1 LSASGIEINQTEEF
15 DEQLRWRTAV
25 ESAGHGIW
33 DINHANGK
41 TYYSPQWYEMRGLDP
56 AKPELSSYDY
66 WFNRIHP
73 EDQPLITALINFNIA
88 QKLNVV
94 RFEYRERHAD
104 GHYIWILSRGRVVS
118 RDAEGN
124 SIRSVGTD
132 LDVTQLKNSETELRL
147 LYHRFGLAVGAA
159 KMGVWE
165 YEIGSGELNWD
176 ATTRE
181 LFGAPPAGPLRHDMW
196 VSCLHPEDRSRILEV
211 FSKAEKTGGRFE
223 FNYRIV
229 LANGDVRHIRS
240 RSVRHIDR
248 VTGPRLFG
256 VAWDVTPDVKRAE
269 ELKRSKEIAEIHSAE
284 LELAHRKMAYEAF
297 HDSLTGLF
305 NRRYLDDR
313 LSAISTDPKYQ
324 HIAIVQI
331 DLDRFKHIND
341 TLGHEAGDT
350 ILRHVS
356 EVLKSCAPEGATI
369 ARTGGDEFVII
380 IENAASEQAISSL
393 ADSLLVQMQQP
404 VLYRDF
410 ECRYGGSIGVSTAEG
425 LNIDSKQLLI
435 NADIALYRA
444 KNQGRNRWCLFTAE
458 MQTHIIAQKQCAD
471 DIIRGLERGEFIP
484 FYQLQFDA
492 RTLDVS
498 GVEALARWNHPVRG
512 LLAPDQF
519 LPVAEEI
526 GAVARIDEIILERSL
541 RDLASWRSRSLSV
554 PHLSVNVSG
563 RRLGDEHLLKSVG
576 KLDIPANSL
585 SFELLESIYLD
596 QHSSVVSA
604 NLSELRKMGIGIEI
618 DDFGTGH
625 ASIAALLRLR
635 PKKFK
640 IDRELVR
647 PIVVSI
653 EQRRLVASIVEIGK
667 SLGIEVVAE
676 GVESREHASIL
687 QDLGCEYLQGYA
699 FARPMDAEAIAT
711 YVMNNLWRKAA

>member
-1 LSASGIEINQTEEF
+1 LSASDIEINQTEEF

-33 DINHANGK
+33 DINHGTGK
-41 TYYSPQWYEMRGLDP
+41 TYYSPHWYEMRGLDP
-56 AKPELSSYDY
+56 AKPELSNYEN

-73 EDQPLITALINFNIA
+73 EDQPLITALITFNIA

-104 GHYIWILSRGRVVS
+104 GHFIWVLSRGRVVS

-124 SIRSVGTD
+124 SLRSVGTD
-132 LDVTQLKNSETELRL
+132 LDVTHLKNSETELRL
-147 LYHRFGLAVGAA
+147 LSHRFGLAVGAA

-165 YEIGSGELNWD
+165 YEIGNGDLIWD

-181 LFGAPPAGPLRHDMW
+181 LFGAPAAGPLRHEIW
-196 VSCLHPEDRSRILEV
+196 VSRLHPEDRSRILEV
-211 FSKAEKTGGRFE
+211 SSKAEMTGGRFE

-229 LANGDVRHIRS
+229 LPNGDVRHIRS
-240 RSVRHIDR
+240 RSVRHVDR
-248 VTGPRLFG
+248 ITGPRLFG
-256 VAWDVTPDVKRAE
+256 VAWDVTPDVKIAE
-269 ELKRSKEIAEIHSAE
+269 ELKRSKEIAEIHSEE
-284 LELAHRKMAYEAF
+284 LELAHRKMAFDAF

-313 LSAISTDPKYQ
+313 LSTVSANTELQRVAIL
-324 HIAIVQI
+324 QI

-356 EVLKSCAPEGATI
+356 KVLKACAPHGATI

-380 IENAASEQAISSL
+380 VENAPTEATVSQL
-393 ADSLLVQMQQP
+393 ADKLLTEMQEP

-410 ECRYGGSIGVSTAEG
+410 ECRFGGSIGLAMAEG
-425 LNIDSKQLLI
+425 VHIDTKQLLI
-435 NADIALYRA
+435 NADIALYRS
-444 KNQGRNRWCLFTAE
+444 KNQGRNRWCFFTAE
-458 MQTHIIAQKQCAD
+458 MQTHIISQKKCAD
-471 DIIRGLERGEFIP
+471 DIVRGLERAEFFP
-484 FYQLQFDA
+484 VYQLQFDA

-498 GVEALARWNHPVRG
+498 GVEALVRWQHPTRG
-512 LLAPDQF
+512 LLTPDQF

-526 GAVARIDEIILERSL
+526 NAVARLDEIVLEQSL
-541 RDLASWRSRSLSV
+541 RDLANWRACGLSV

-563 RRLGDEHLLKSVG
+563 RRLGDEHLLKSLR
-576 KLDIPANSL
+576 KLDIPENSI

-596 QHSSVVSA
+596 QHSTIVSA
-604 NLSELRKMGIGIEI
+604 NLSELCRMGIGIEI

-653 EQRRLVASIVEIGK
+653 EQRRLVSSIVDIGK

-676 GVESREHASIL
+676 GVESREHARIL
-687 QDLGCEYLQGYA
+687 QNLGCEYLQGYA
-699 FARPMDAEAIAT
+699 FARPMEAEAIAN
-711 YVMNNLWRKAA
+711 YVKNNAWRKAA

>member
-1 LSASGIEINQTEEF
+1 LSVGENEINQTAEF

-33 DINHANGK
+33 DLDHATGQA
-41 TYYSPQWYEMRGLDP
+41 YHSDHWFEMRGLDP
-56 AKPELSSYDY
+56 ARKELSNFEH
-66 WFNRIHP
+66 WFGRIHP
-73 EDQPLITALINFNIA
+73 EDQQLIKALVEFNIA

-104 GHYIWILSRGRVVS
+104 GHYIWVLSRGRVVS

-124 SIRSVGTD
+124 ARRSVGTD
-132 LDVTQLKNSETELRL
+132 FDVTHLKNSETELRL
-147 LYHRFGLAVGAA
+147 LSHRFGLAIGAA

-165 YEIGSGELNWD
+165 YDIGTGQHIWD
-176 ATTRE
+176 STTRE
-181 LFGAPPAGPLRHDMW
+181 LFGVAKTGPLSPNAW
-196 VSCLHPEDRSRILEV
+196 VSVLHPEDRSRMIELS
-211 FSKAEKTGGRFE
+211 SKTELTQGRFE
-223 FNYRIV
+223 LNYRII
-229 LANGDVRHIRS
+229 LPNGDVRHIRS
-240 RSVRHIDR
+240 RSVRHVDR
-248 VTGPRLFG
+248 TTGARLIG
-256 VAWDVTPDVKRAE
+256 VNWDVTADFKTANELTRA
-269 ELKRSKEIAEIHSAE
+269 KEIAEVRSAE
-284 LELAHRKMAYEAF
+284 LELAHRKMAFDAF

-305 NRRYLDDR
+305 NRRHLDDR
-313 LSAISTDPKYQ
+313 LNAISTEMNNQ
-324 HIAIVQI
+324 RIAILQI

-356 EVLKSCAPEGATI
+356 NVLKSCVPQGATI
-369 ARTGGDEFVII
+369 ARTGGDEFVVVL
-380 IENAASEQAISSL
+380 ENAPPEAAVSQL
-393 ADSLLVQMQQP
+393 ADRLLTEMQEP

-410 ECRYGGSIGVSTAEG
+410 ECRFGGSIGISMAEG
-425 LNIDSKQLLI
+425 AQIDTKQLLI
-435 NADIALYRA
+435 NADIALYRS
-444 KNQGRNRWCLFTAE
+444 KNQGRNRWCFFTAE
-458 MQTHIIAQKQCAD
+458 MQTHIISQKQCAD
-471 DIIRGLERGEFIP
+471 DIIRGLERAEFFP
-484 FYQLQFDA
+484 VYQLQFDA

-498 GVEALARWNHPVRG
+498 GVEALARWHHPTRG
-512 LLAPDQF
+512 LLTPDQF

-526 GAVARIDEIILERSL
+526 SAVARIDEIVLEQSL
-541 RDLASWRSRSLSV
+541 RDLANWRACGLSV

-563 RRLGDEHLLKSVG
+563 RRLGDEHLMKSLR
-576 KLDIPANSL
+576 KLDIPENSL

-596 QHSSVVSA
+596 QHSTIVSA

-676 GVESREHASIL
+676 GVESREHARIL

-699 FARPMDAEAIAT
+699 FARPMEAEAIAT
-711 YVMNNLWRKAA
+711 YVTNNLWRKAA